1 MDLLSLDQSP
11 HVNNSENWDSESRG
25 ASSEKPRSKG
35 QRWKLQ
41 LGPRAQALAVS
52 SGLTLSL
59 SPQGQALAW
68 TSRPALLG
76 PAPAHVITWHV
87 TAEKAVK
94 GRLEPPC
101 NPIFLDTPVFK
112 KYWSCQNP
120 SSQTLPICTFDCG
133 M

>member
-1 MDLLSLDQSP
+1 MDLLSLDQSS

-25 ASSEKPRSKG
+25 TSIEKPRSKG

-41 LGPRAQALAVS
+41 PGPRAQALAMS
-52 SGLTLSL
+52 SGLTVSL

-68 TSRPALLG
+68 TPDVHSWVLPRSCG
-76 PAPAHVITWHV
+76 TWHV
-87 TAEKAVK
+87 TAEKAMK